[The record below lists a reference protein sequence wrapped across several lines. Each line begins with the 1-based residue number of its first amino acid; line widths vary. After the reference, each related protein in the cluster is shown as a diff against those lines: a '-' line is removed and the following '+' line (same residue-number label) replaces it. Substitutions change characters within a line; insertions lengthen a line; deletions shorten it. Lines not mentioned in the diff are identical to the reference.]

1 MIKKLIIGFF
11 ALFGLYLSFI
21 AITTILAQ
29 KNEQPIQNHF
39 SANNTFYYI
48 LGMEYQSNLPPDKF
62 AEELVRN
69 SDNKIFLQSNPNLDL
84 KTPFEKVWQGAE
96 SCFELSN
103 NLKLDDFI
111 TKNKMIISKYEEL
124 LTKSPGEEIL
134 DPRLDMMFGN
144 QIQIQRVLLCRAMI
158 DYRKSSNPDSLRW
171 IAKDFHFWMNNL
183 VNAKSIDYTFSI
195 AALVRRDVEAIS
207 FFFSHYSEQSNQDI
221 LAGMEKDLNK
231 IFFWNFDFA
240 RAESF
245 QIEKE
250 IWTQQRFYE
259 SNNKFLKL
267 FFIPSAYRKVSS
279 RIFDKYRAGFKG
291 RLYDDWPGIKESL
304 RAEISDKECSF
315 FQTEQIGYGAL
326 LKKMMFFPG
335 YFISEISA
343 CLPSPRLSSYDR
355 IFESIEK
362 AKLLYALIL
371 SKKYKLD
378 LADENIISKYK
389 LASSFSGSYPKF
401 EQDQKSIFYQRK
413 NKDERISLLFQ

>member
-1 MIKKLIIGFF
+1 MIKKLIISFF

-48 LGMEYQSNLPPDKF
+48 LGMEYQSELPPNKL

-69 SDNKIFLQSNPNLDL
+69 SDNKIFLQSHPNLDL
-84 KTPFEKVWQGAE
+84 KTPFEKSWRGAE
-96 SCFELSN
+96 SCFDLSN

-111 TKNKMIISKYEEL
+111 TKNKMSISKYEEL

-144 QIQIQRVLLCRAMI
+144 QILIQRVLLCRAMI
-158 DYRKSSNPDSLRW
+158 DFRKSSNPDSLRW
-171 IAKDFHFWMNNL
+171 IAKDFNFWVANL
-183 VNAKSIDYTFSI
+183 VKAKSIEYIISI
-195 AALVRRDVEAIS
+195 AVHIKIDVEAIS
-207 FFFSHYSEQSNQDI
+207 FFLSHYSEQSNQAI
-221 LAGMEKDLNK
+221 FVGIEKDLNK
-231 IFFWNFDFA
+231 ILIWNFDFE

-245 QIEKE
+245 KIEKE
-250 IWTQQRFYE
+250 NWTQQKFYE

-304 RAEISDKECSF
+304 NDEIRDKECY
-315 FQTEQIGYGAL
+315 TGQIEYGAL
-326 LKKMMFFPG
+326 LKKIIFFPG

-343 CLPSPRLSSYDR
+343 CLSSPRLSSYDR
-355 IFESIEK
+355 IFESTEK

-413 NKDERISLLFQ
+413 NKDERISLLFH